1 MKKFILLIL
10 LCLILTGCK
19 AKYTLNINEDLS
31 VEETM
36 VGLED
41 EEFYKKY
48 YNSSKDRVIEF
59 STIFYQDYLKKYNYE
74 KEKVVEGE
82 YTGQKVSTKF
92 DTLENYF
99 SSSEAYKQF
108 YKEWKHD
115 IKDGIVTIEL
125 KDKLEKNGNCYDR
138 YIIDECDVSVI
149 LPFKVIEHNA
159 DNYDK
164 ATNTYTWK
172 IDIDEP
178 KDIYIEFDTNLLKK
192 DSFMYI
198 VYIIIGA
205 LIIAAVAFLTIY
217 FKKNKEANK
226 F

>member
-1 MKKFILLIL
+1 MKKFSLLIL

-19 AKYTLNINEDLS
+19 ATNVLNINEDLS
-31 VEETM
+31 VEESI

-59 STIFYQDYLKKYNYE
+59 STVFYEDYLKKYDYK
-74 KEKVVEGE
+74 KEKIVEDD

-108 YKEWKHD
+108 YNEWKHE

-149 LPFKVIEHNA
+149 LPFKVIGHNA
-159 DNYDK
+159 DKYDK
-164 ATNTYTWK
+164 TTNTYTWN
-172 IDIDEP
+172 INIDEP

-192 DSFMYI
+192 ESTMYI
-198 VYIIIGA
+198 IYIIGA
-205 LIIAAVAFLTIY
+205 LLIIAAITFIIIY